1 MRPPK
6 ETKPLLCNIYNAPDN
21 IAAIRKELF
30 EVFQTITLSLEEYNS
45 YWPYVDNIWSSKGT
59 LRSTKD
65 GGTVEYFRCRCHPVK
80 EHIPENEGRRKRQ
93 KSSQDALG
101 CEMRIRVIKSLNIGT
116 IDRTSNSLYH
126 VHTLKDIDS
135 RKRPSAFRD
144 LAAVEVAKN
153 YTAAEVAGSLHAVDR
168 PKDRKLLID
177 AGGWHLSLKDVH
189 NTSAAWKK
197 DHPNNKRQGNLSDWE
212 EQRLETQEWLES
224 ENWHVENIEVC
235 YLR

>member
-1 MRPPK
+1 M
-6 ETKPLLCNIYNAPDN
+6 TC
-21 IAAIRKELF
+21 
-30 EVFQTITLSLEEYNS
+30 SNS

-153 YTAAEVAGSLHAVDR
+153 YTARVTFVQ
-168 PKDRKLLID
+168 LID
-177 AGGWHLSLKDVH
+177 LKTESYSLMRAGGICH
-189 NTSAAWKK
+189 
-197 DHPNNKRQGNLSDWE
+197 
-212 EQRLETQEWLES
+212 
-224 ENWHVENIEVC
+224 
-235 YLR
+235 